1 MGEAARAAAGIG
13 GWGIGGWGKRSTS
26 ERDEIHLCG
35 MHSGGRERD
44 KMDGCEVYLIFQYT
58 TTSTGVRHTFLYGGF
73 VVRLYLD
80 GTACGLWRQIHS
92 VARQRVERFRC
103 VRTGRGTGT
112 GTQLASVS
120 SRAAHR
126 RASMLRYVCGDELA
140 QDGAEDMRIVA
151 RICLGGGRFAR
162 WALLVEV
169 DEEHLEAGG
178 RRRMASA
185 RRRRAAGVRPC
196 GAPPRARKC
205 LGSV

>member
-1 MGEAARAAAGIG
+1 
-13 GWGIGGWGKRSTS
+13 
-26 ERDEIHLCG
+26 
-35 MHSGGRERD
+35 
-44 KMDGCEVYLIFQYT
+44 MDGCEV
-58 TTSTGVRHTFLYGGF
+58 LYFSILRRALGCVTPSCTVVLWYGFIWTVLHVGSGGKF
-73 VVRLYLD
+73 
-80 GTACGLWRQIHS
+80 T

>member
-1 MGEAARAAAGIG
+1 MWALEF
-13 GWGIGGWGKRSTS
+13 T
-26 ERDEIHLCG
+26 
-35 MHSGGRERD
+35 
-44 KMDGCEVYLIFQYT
+44 
-58 TTSTGVRHTFLYGGF
+58 
-73 VVRLYLD
+73 
-80 GTACGLWRQIHS
+80 
-92 VARQRVERFRC
+92 VARQRVETFRC
-103 VRTGRGTGT
+103 VRTGTGT

-151 RICLGGGRFAR
+151 RIRLGGGRFAR

-196 GAPPRARKC
+196 GASPRARKC